1 MFIAAKLFAFFKICV
16 WRSCL
21 SHPTHVFHNCLP
33 SMSLRIISG
42 DYSGRKLMTPPGET
56 TRPYTERV
64 RQKVFDRLGD
74 EVEDSRMAD
83 IFSGVGTMGLEG
95 LSRRAASCVFF
106 EADPDVHE
114 ALSKNVQKIAGDHTT
129 LCWKTNV
136 HRTSFVPSGV
146 DDAIPYDLVFFDPP
160 YVQCDLLEPKKAL
173 GKALTRLS
181 RDRATSPEAKVIL
194 RTPDRVCFSG
204 VPGWRIDDIWHIS
217 TMKLWILKK
226 PDSKPTESPRMA
238 IEDSNL
244 KTAPSCQKD
253 GEE

>member
-1 MFIAAKLFAFFKICV
+1 
-16 WRSCL
+16 
-21 SHPTHVFHNCLP
+21 
-33 SMSLRIISG
+33 MSLRIISG
-42 DYSGRKLMTPPGET
+42 DYSGRKLMTPAGET

-74 EVEDSRMAD
+74 EIEGSRVAD

-95 LSRRAASCVFF
+95 LSRGASSCVFF

-114 ALSKNVQKIAGDHTT
+114 ALSKNVEKIAGDHTT

-146 DDAIPYDLVFFDPP
+146 DDAVPYDLVFFDPP

-173 GKALTRLS
+173 GKGLTRLA
-181 RDRATSPEAKVIL
+181 RDRATAPEAKVIL
-194 RTPDRVCFSG
+194 RTPDRVWFSG

-217 TMKLWILKK
+217 TMRLWILKK
-226 PDSKPTESPRMA
+226 TDSKPTESPRMSFEKSGRQFEA
-238 IEDSNL
+238 
-244 KTAPSCQKD
+244 AMQKD
-253 GEE
+253 EDQVTTDES

>member
-1 MFIAAKLFAFFKICV
+1 M
-16 WRSCL
+16 
-21 SHPTHVFHNCLP
+21 T
-33 SMSLRIISG
+33 LRIISG
-42 DYSGRKLMTPPGET
+42 DYSGRKLITPSGET

-74 EVEDSRMAD
+74 TVEGCRIAD

-95 LSRRAASCVFF
+95 LSRGAASCVFF
-106 EADPDVHE
+106 EADTDVFE
-114 ALSKNVQKIAGDHTT
+114 ALSKNVEKIAADHTT

-160 YVQCDLLEPKKAL
+160 YIQCDLLDPKKAL
-173 GKALTRLS
+173 GKGLTRLA

-194 RTPDRVCFSG
+194 RTPERVWFSG

-226 PDSKPTESPRMA
+226 TDSKPTESPRMEA
-238 IEDSNL
+238 
-244 KTAPSCQKD
+244 
-253 GEE
+253 EELEKHTNAAARNDEEE